1 MLTSILK
8 VKNYFFCYFT
18 KIKKFGYLRF
28 CNYYKKGKPFKIL
41 KLTNM
46 GCKNTSDKS
55 VEDPQKVEKK
65 DKNTMEKKETEP

>member
-1 MLTSILK
+1 M
-8 VKNYFFCYFT
+8 
-18 KIKKFGYLRF
+18 RF
-28 CNYYKKGKPFKIL
+28 CNYYNNDKPFKIL

-55 VEDPQKVEKK
+55 VEDPQKVDKK

>member
-1 MLTSILK
+1 
-8 VKNYFFCYFT
+8 
-18 KIKKFGYLRF
+18 
-28 CNYYKKGKPFKIL
+28 
-41 KLTNM
+41 M